1 MRSVSRTAASCFHH
15 GSDPKARPSASSV
28 GGQASSTSL
37 EKTATVSGGLER
49 SGSTDAGH
57 IYVETVLDRYLWLP
71 GTPPRTSRQDRR
83 LARALY
89 ERGIPLAT
97 VQAALLLG
105 ASRRTLRAK
114 EAPPLAPI
122 RTLHYFLPL
131 VEEVRQNLPAA
142 GYCEYLES
150 RLRPWADIKVER
162 VWRLESG

>member
-1 MRSVSRTAASCFHH
+1 MWGGLKRSG
-15 GSDPKARPSASSV
+15 GSDPGR
-28 GGQASSTSL
+28 
-37 EKTATVSGGLER
+37 
-49 SGSTDAGH
+49 
-57 IYVETVLDRYLWLP
+57 IYVQAVLDRYLWLP
-71 GTPPRTSRQDRR
+71 GTPTRSSRQDRR

-105 ASRRTLRAK
+105 ASRRTLRTK

-131 VEEVRQNLPAA
+131 VEEILQNPPAA

-150 RLRPWADIKVER
+150 KLRQEADIKVEK
-162 VWRLESG
+162 VWHLKSG